1 MTEPVPFTVIGG
13 FLGAGKT
20 TLVNHILANSDGVR
34 YALLVNDFGR
44 INIDEQLV
52 ASHDGQT
59 MALSNGCI
67 CCSLA
72 DGFVKT
78 MLLLMKQIERFDHI
92 VVETS
97 GVAEP
102 AKIMDFARLDPL
114 LYPEGIIVLADA
126 AEVTDRVVDPQI
138 EAVVRSQLT
147 CASLLL
153 LNKVETVDAQ
163 QLTRASDLLADL
175 NHHAP
180 VMHCSNAEV
189 PTGLLFGH
197 ALPSV
202 EEHAPAASNANSF
215 VRANTTVSEEDS
227 SELQNFD
234 DVRVTA
240 ITGDNG
246 VSSGSASHNATG
258 NNAASTSFTSKSFNS
273 HSYTCSEPI
282 DRVAFDRFRAQLP
295 STVLRAKGLL
305 RFTGDDSNICYLW
318 QRTGK
323 RDELVRWT
331 GKSADDCQVVFIACG
346 YAAESETAAALAR
359 VLFSAAS

>member
-1 MTEPVPFTVIGG
+1 MVVASAVEPIPFTVIGG

-20 TLVNHILANSDGVR
+20 TLVNHILTNSNGIR

-44 INIDEQLV
+44 VNIDEQLV

-78 MLLLMKQIERFDHI
+78 MLLLMQQIDNFDHI

-102 AKIMDFARLDPL
+102 EKIMDFARLDPV

-126 AEVTDRVVDPQI
+126 AEVTDRVLDPQI
-138 EAVVRSQLT
+138 EVVVRSQLA

-153 LNKVETVDAQ
+153 LNKIDTVDSTQ
-163 QLTRASDLLADL
+163 KDRAIALLAEL
-175 NHHAP
+175 NDTAP
-180 VMHCSNAEV
+180 VVHCCNADV
-189 PTGLLFGH
+189 PMSLLFGQ
-197 ALPSV
+197 LPDSV
-202 EEHAPAASNANSF
+202 DRSSVGQPGNKSTAELTAASA
-215 VRANTTVSEEDS
+215 VPVA
-227 SELQNFD
+227 
-234 DVRVTA
+234 
-240 ITGDNG
+240 
-246 VSSGSASHNATG
+246 SGSAAEANQSVDS
-258 NNAASTSFTSKSFNS
+258 AAPFAS
-273 HSYTCSEPI
+273 HSFSGATPL
-282 DRVAFDRFRAQLP
+282 DRNEFERFRAQLP

-305 RFTGDDSNICYLW
+305 QFSDEDQFYLW

-331 GKSADDCQVVFIACG
+331 GEPSKNQMVFIAG
-346 YAAESETAAALAR
+346 ASEAEIEPLASAAQE
-359 VLFSAAS
+359 LFSGFDSAVARA